1 MIIDGK
7 AIRDEIKDALAVKV
21 GSIPPEDRPTLFIVM
36 AGANAVTKNFVAIKK
51 RFAEALGI
59 PVEEKIFDDAE
70 LPATASLVRAVEE
83 IVARGKKG
91 GIVVQIPLPPGIDT
105 QTVLNAV
112 PPQYDIDVLGDESL
126 RLFREGQLAIFPPVV
141 GAIREILE
149 RNSIFLHGKK
159 VAVLGQGRLVGVPV
173 AAWFRKME
181 ADVAVFDSTHPPKPE
196 ELQQL
201 QQMQL
206 PTGQPVQAAEPKPE
220 DKDKIHVLILVD
232 DSDSR
237 TMSKLELKD
246 KLTAIIQ
253 SIGKPSFSTPDMV
266 RDGAIVLDAGTSEA
280 GGKIVG
286 DASPE
291 AAKKCALFTPVPGG
305 IGPVTIAILLQNLL
319 TLATL

>member
-1 MIIDGK
+1 
-7 AIRDEIKDALAVKV
+7 
-21 GSIPPEDRPTLFIVM
+21 
-36 AGANAVTKNFVAIKK
+36 NAVTKNFVAIKK

-91 GIVVQIPLPPGIDT
+91 GIVVQLPLPSSVDT
-105 QTVLNAV
+105 QAVLNAV
-112 PPQYDIDVLGDESL
+112 PPQYDIDVLGEESL

-196 ELQQL
+196 ELRR
-201 QQMQL
+201 
-206 PTGQPVQAAEPKPE
+206 A
-220 DKDKIHVLILVD
+220 D
-232 DSDSR
+232 
-237 TMSKLELKD
+237 
-246 KLTAIIQ
+246 IIV
-253 SIGKPSFSTPDMV
+253 SGIGKPRFITPDMV

-286 DASPE
+286 DASPAVAE
-291 AAKKCALFTPVPGG
+291 KCTLFTPVPGG

-319 TLATL
+319 TLAE